1 MAERKWT
8 EAQLDAINREGKNI
22 LVSAAAGSGKTAVLT
37 RRIIG
42 KLTSPDSPA
51 DISKMLVVTFT
62 KAAASELKER
72 ISSALSDA
80 IADNPGDR
88 RLQRQFVL
96 LQKAQIST
104 IHGFCLDLI
113 KKNFDRLGISP
124 SSKVSDEAQT
134 SLMKQQTADN
144 VIDNYYSGLPGY
156 DDIENFADFADNFIS
171 LKDDRLSSILIS
183 VYDRVSSFPQ
193 GIGFLSDS
201 AKELEKVADGGING
215 TVFGRLIKEH
225 MTGLFSYYRD
235 VFSDACEYFRDG
247 DVFENKYLP
256 AFEYEYGFVSSLLAA
271 AEAGDTEKVG
281 DIIAYRSPVKLG
293 AVKKELQT
301 EESSF
306 YREARESFTKNA
318 LNRLTEQFLS
328 QNDETV
334 RKTARKTHDFV
345 YKLYLF
351 LSAFDRLFSAEKR
364 KRDLLD
370 YNDLERFAYDLLVG
384 ADGMPTET
392 AKEISRGYDDIYI
405 DEYQDVNRVQD
416 AIFAAIS
423 SESSRFMVGDIK
435 QSIYGF
441 RGAEPSI
448 FAGYR
453 LNGEI
458 DKIYLR
464 HNFRCDAPII
474 DFVNL
479 VCGTLFTSAGKTV
492 PYDETDAL
500 VCGKAESGNAP
511 VEIAVVDTGDF
522 RAQGRR
528 ATEADFVADRIGR
541 LIAEGYRPGDICILL
556 RSASRAAA
564 MYEDAL
570 SARGIICR
578 NQLKRDLFVNPE
590 VLLVMDILNVI
601 DNPSRDIYLAGA
613 LKSPVFDFS
622 LSELVRIRKCSEG
635 GSLYSA
641 LKKYAGTN
649 EAGAAK
655 CRNFLDRLEAY
666 RKLAAEPV
674 DRLIWAIYCDTHI
687 FALATGSDGE
697 QDKKANLLMLYDYA
711 RKFESG
717 SYRGLYNFIRYI
729 NDVLESGAGFEA
741 AASESDNAV
750 RIMTIHQSKGLEF
763 PVVFLSDCGSAFS
776 DADIKDRVLINRD
789 FGTTMKLS
797 DETGLASYDTVMRR
811 AEAVGIK
818 QISCDEE
825 MRVLYVAL
833 TRAIKKLIVTAADT
847 DPDTLISSSKMKARF
862 GRSGNGYAYRTAD
875 SYISWILMAAHGYS
889 VNVIHPEDNGEAREL
904 SETADI
910 VPAFSPDEVSAL
922 AERFR
927 ERFSFVYPGAGQNI
941 PAKLSVSELYP
952 EVLDDYADAAKY
964 SPDGADRM
972 KMPAFVSEAS
982 ATAADI
988 GTATHQFMQFCDFG
1002 LLGGKG
1008 VDSEIVRL
1016 TSHGFIDAHTAS
1028 LADRA
1033 AITRFTETPLFP
1045 ALRDAEFIRRELRF
1059 NIRLPA
1065 GMFTADPLMRAA
1077 LSDETVLVQGIM
1089 DCVFTDG
1096 NGKLTVLDY
1105 KTDRIPYELR
1115 HDRCAAREYIIN
1127 RHIGQLSYYRLA
1139 CREMMQRD
1147 VDRVLIYSFS
1157 LSEAIEIPKERFTEA

>member
-8 EAQLDAINREGKNI
+8 EAQLDAISREGKNI

-42 KLTSPDSPA
+42 KLTSPDSTA
-51 DISKMLVVTFT
+51 DISRMLVVTFT

-72 ISSALSDA
+72 ISSALSEA

-96 LQKAQIST
+96 LQKARIST
-104 IHGFCLDLI
+104 IHGFCLDLV

-124 SSKVSDEAQT
+124 SSKVSDDAQT
-134 SLMKQQTADN
+134 TLMKQQAADF
-144 VIDNYYSGLPGY
+144 VIDSYYSGLPGY
-156 DDIENFADFADNFIS
+156 DDIGNFSAFVDNFIS
-171 LKDDRLSSILIS
+171 IKDDRLSEILIS
-183 VYDRVSSFPQ
+183 VHDRVSSFPQ
-193 GIGFLSDS
+193 GIEFLSDS
-201 AKELEKVADGGING
+201 AKELEKVADDGING
-215 TVFGRLIKEH
+215 TVFGRLIKKH
-225 MTGLFSYYRD
+225 MVGLFTYYRD
-235 VFSDACEYFRDG
+235 IFYDACEYFRDG
-247 DVFENKYLP
+247 DVFESKYLP
-256 AFEYEYGFVSSLLAA
+256 AFEYEYDCASSLLAA
-271 AEAGDTEKVG
+271 AEDGDINKIG
-281 DIIAYRSPVKLG
+281 DIIAYRSAPKLG
-293 AVKKELQT
+293 SVKKEVQT
-301 EESSF
+301 EESTF
-306 YREARESFTKNA
+306 YREMREAFKDNA
-318 LNRLTEQFLS
+318 LDKLTEQFLS
-328 QNDETV
+328 QNDETI
-334 RKTARKTHDFV
+334 RNTARKTHDFV

-351 LSAFDRLFSAEKR
+351 ISAYDRAFSAEKR
-364 KRDLLD
+364 RRDLLD
-370 YNDLERFAYDLLVG
+370 YNDLERFSYDLLVG
-384 ADGMPTET
+384 ADGQPTEI
-392 AKEISRGYDDIYI
+392 AKEVSRSYDDIYI

-423 SESSRFMVGDIK
+423 TESSRFMVGDIK

-441 RGAEPSI
+441 RGAEPSL

-453 LNGEI
+453 LNDSI

-500 VCGKAESGNAP
+500 VCGKAETGNDP
-511 VEIAVVDTGDF
+511 VEIDIVDTGNF
-522 RAQGRR
+522 GAQGKR
-528 ATEADFVADRIGR
+528 ATEADFVADRIKS
-541 LIAEGYRPGDICILL
+541 LITDGCRPGDICILL

-564 MYEDAL
+564 LYEDAL
-570 SARGIICR
+570 SRRGISCR

-622 LSELVRIRKCSEG
+622 LSELVRIRKCSKT

-641 LKKYAGTN
+641 LKKYADETGS
-649 EAGAAK
+649 AK
-655 CRNFLDRLEAY
+655 CRNFLEKLAAY
-666 RKLAAEPV
+666 RKLASEPV

-687 FALATGSDGE
+687 FALATGSEGE
-697 QDKKANLLMLYDYA
+697 QDKKANLLMLYNYA
-711 RKFESG
+711 RQFELG
-717 SYRGLYNFIRYI
+717 TYKGLYNFIRYI
-729 NDVLESGAGFEA
+729 NDVLETGTAFEES
-741 AASESDNAV
+741 ASESDNDV

-776 DADIKDRVLINRD
+776 DADTVKRVLIDRD

-797 DETGLASYDTVMRR
+797 DATGLATYDTVMRQ
-811 AEAVGIK
+811 AEAVGIRQK
-818 QISCDEE
+818 SCDEE

-833 TRAIKKLIVTAADT
+833 TRAVKKLIITAADRA
-847 DPDTLISSSKMKARF
+847 PDKLIASSKQKARF
-862 GRSGNGYAYRTAD
+862 GRAGDGYAYLTAN
-875 SYISWILMAAHGYS
+875 SYISWILMAAAGYPVS
-889 VNVIHPEDNGEAREL
+889 VIHPDESGETEV
-904 SETADI
+904 SVEETD
-910 VPAFSPDEVSAL
+910 VQPAFSSDEVNAL
-922 AERFR
+922 AEKFR

-964 SPDGADRM
+964 TPDGGDGM
-972 KMPAFVSEAS
+972 KVPAFVSEAS

-988 GTATHQFMQFCDFG
+988 GTATHQFMQFCDFR
-1002 LLGGKG
+1002 LLGENG
-1008 VDSEIVRL
+1008 VDSEIARL
-1016 TSHGFIDAHTAS
+1016 TSHGFIDAHTAE
-1028 LADRA
+1028 LADRT
-1033 AITRFTETPLFP
+1033 AITRFTKTSLFP

-1065 GMFTADPLMRAA
+1065 AMFTADPIMRAS
-1077 LSDETVLVQGIM
+1077 LSGETVLVQGIM

-1096 NGKLTVLDY
+1096 DGMLTVLDY
-1105 KTDRIPYELR
+1105 KTDRIPYELLS
-1115 HDRCAAREYIIN
+1115 DRDAAREYITD

-1157 LSEAIEIPKERFTEA
+1157 LSEAIEIPIERFTEV